1 MITDSDRLEWLLKNG
16 ASLEEF
22 EETVSFHVRRVGN
35 RPEWKKRKAI
45 KLLDDL
51 IEKERCQ

>member
-22 EETVSFHVRRVGN
+22 EETVSFLVRRVGDL
-35 RPEWKKRKAI
+35 PEWKKRKAI
-45 KLLDDL
+45 KLLDHL